1 MADTQPAARLS
12 FKRMLPLLV
21 LLAGLV
27 LFFSL
32 GLNRYLS
39 LDALAANRQK
49 LILWVDAHRLLAA
62 PAYILTYAAVVA
74 FSLPGAAIM
83 TMTGGLLF
91 GWWLGAVLAIAGA
104 TIGATILF
112 LAARSGIGEP
122 LRARAGPW
130 LKRLEAGFARN
141 AFSYLLA
148 LRLVPVIP
156 FFVINLV
163 PAFLGVRLSTY
174 VITTVIGIIPG
185 GVVYAGLGNSLNRIL
200 EAGGTP
206 NLKIILQPEI
216 LLPILGLIALS
227 LVPVAYKWWKGRQA
241 VKQP

>member
-1 MADTQPAARLS
+1 MAETGAPSRLS
-12 FKRMLPLLV
+12 FKRLLPLL
-21 LLAGLV
+21 LLAAGLGA
-27 LFFSL
+27 FFAL

-39 LDALAANRQK
+39 LDALADNRVRLQA
-49 LILWVDAHRLLAA
+49 WVDAHQLMAV

-91 GWWLGAVLAIAGA
+91 KWVFGAMWAVLGAAL
-104 TIGATILF
+104 GATILF
-112 LAARSGIGEP
+112 LAARTAIGEP

-130 LKRLEAGFARN
+130 MKKLETGFQRN

-156 FFVINLV
+156 FFAINLI
-163 PAFLGVRLSTY
+163 PAFLGVKLWMF
-174 VITTVIGIIPG
+174 VVTTLIGIVPG
-185 GVVYAGLGNSLNRIL
+185 AVVYAGLGNSLNAIL
-200 EAGGTP
+200 YAGGTP
-206 NLKIILQPEI
+206 DLRIILKPEI

-227 LVPVAYKWWKGRQA
+227 LLPVGLKWWRSRK
-241 VKQP
+241 